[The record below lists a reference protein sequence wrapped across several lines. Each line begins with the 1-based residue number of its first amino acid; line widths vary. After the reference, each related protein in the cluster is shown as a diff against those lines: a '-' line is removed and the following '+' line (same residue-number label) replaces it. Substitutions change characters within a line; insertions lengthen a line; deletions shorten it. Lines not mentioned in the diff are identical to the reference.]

1 MAKNMLA
8 NLNAIVANTL
18 NESIQMIDIDE
29 LHSSPDNFFEVE
41 RIEEFA
47 DTILGQGGVKDNLVV
62 RPLES
67 GGYEIISGHRRR
79 AAVQLLI
86 DRGENVSHYLPC
98 LVQEYTDDDDRM
110 LDLILMNVSARRLS
124 DPELWKSYEVVDTI
138 LKKKKDAGKK
148 FGRIREAL
156 AEILGVSPAQ
166 VGKMQN
172 VEKNA
177 IEEVKAAVEN
187 GEISISTA
195 NEIAKL
201 DEDEQEQLVQGDLG
215 SIKHKDVK
223 KRNTK
228 ADTSD
233 AENEE
238 KVDTYINFSETDEQE
253 EDEDEEDEP
262 EEVDT
267 YINEQVDEQEKDQS
281 EESDGDEIP
290 MPAEVRLSRFIS
302 ESRFDI
308 DEVLE
313 LCEDMTEFEDYSEV
327 ISSLK
332 SLVKEVYEE
341 NRRTVRF

>member
-29 LHSSPDNFFEVE
+29 LHSSPDNYFVVE

-138 LKKKKDAGKK
+138 LKKKKDAGRT

-201 DEDEQEQLVQGDLG
+201 DEEEQEQLVQGDLG

-233 AENEE
+233 
-238 KVDTYINFSETDEQE
+238 TD
-253 EDEDEEDEP
+253 
-262 EEVDT
+262 
-267 YINEQVDEQEKDQS
+267 N
-281 EESDGDEIP
+281 
-290 MPAEVRLSRFIS
+290 
-302 ESRFDI
+302 
-308 DEVLE
+308 
-313 LCEDMTEFEDYSEV
+313 EV
-327 ISSLK
+327 ITAESSLLK
-332 SLVKEVYEE
+332 
-341 NRRTVRF
+341 F